1 MRSALALVA
10 FSSAVLTLAS
20 PWGRPH
26 GPKYGGHKPSK
37 NSEWSLKRFET
48 LVVFGDSYSDD
59 SRLGYFI
66 NNDGEAPPVGYENPV
81 VSLDQHHLLL

>member
-26 GPKYGGHKPSK
+26 GSKYGGHKPSK
-37 NSEWSLKRFET
+37 NSDWDLKHFES

-81 VSLDQHHLLL
+81 VSLDQHHFLL